1 MGVAGIDSYND
12 DSVRDN
18 GNDDDNDDRAIEFSL
33 ARKKKI
39 LAFHAV

>member
-18 GNDDDNDDRAIEFSL
+18 GDNDDKAIEFIL
-33 ARKKKI
+33 ARRKKV